1 MSAFQKIPGWVA
13 AALLCVAPLAA
24 TAQEEAESATLFGGT
39 LSGNVSF
46 ATDYMFRG
54 YTQTNQHPAIQ
65 GGVDWAHDSGLYFGG
80 WGSNLDWAGGVELD
94 LYGGYTWEIG
104 GVSYDFG
111 AVYFVYPDENDCDTN
126 DITGQTAAVTLDDGS
141 VETVEDVTVKRP
153 GGQCEWDYLEIVLNG
168 SYQAGLMG
176 LSFGVLFSP
185 DYWGESGVGGGDTW
199 HISAGAE
206 LPLELNGP
214 HDLTLSANV
223 GFTRSDSEGFF
234 AVGEDS
240 YLNWDI
246 GASVSLAANLALD
259 FRYYGSNLDEADVLA
274 AGWTPQ
280 QADGLDGR
288 FAVSLS
294 YEF

>member
-1 MSAFQKIPGWVA
+1 MSAFQKVPGWVA

-24 TAQEEAESATLFGGT
+24 AAQEEAESATLFGGT

-65 GGVDWAHDSGLYFGG
+65 GGVDWAHDSGLYFGA

-104 GVSYDFG
+104 GISYDFG
-111 AVYFVYPDENDCDTN
+111 AVYFLYPDEDDC
-126 DITGQTAAVTLDDGS
+126 TLDS
-141 VETVEDVTVKRP
+141 
-153 GGQCEWDYLEIVLNG
+153 GGDCEWDYLEIVLGG

-176 LSFGVLFSP
+176 LSFGALFSP
-185 DYWGESGVGGGDTW
+185 DYWGESGAGGGDSW
-199 HISAGAE
+199 HFWAGAE

-223 GFTRSDSEGFF
+223 GFTRSDREGFF
-234 AVGEDS
+234 AAGEDS
-240 YLNWDI
+240 YLNWDV
-246 GASVSLAANLALD
+246 GASVSLAKNLALD
-259 FRYYGSNLDEADVLA
+259 FRYYGSSLDVGRAEGVDDMGTVIPGTGVLGADA
-274 AGWTPQ
+274 DWSPQ

>member
-1 MSAFQKIPGWVA
+1 VSVFQKFPAWAA
-13 AALLCVAPLAA
+13 AALLCVAPLPAA
-24 TAQEEAESATLFGGT
+24 AQEEAESVTLLGGT

-65 GGVDWAHDSGLYFGG
+65 GGIDWAHDSGLYLGV
-80 WGSNLDWAGGVELD
+80 WGSNLDWAGGVEVD
-94 LYGGYTWEIG
+94 LYGGYAWEMG
-104 GVSYDFG
+104 GFSYDVG
-111 AVYFVYPDENDCDTN
+111 AVYFVYPDEDDCMLN
-126 DITGQTAAVTLDDGS
+126 NTA
-141 VETVEDVTVKRP
+141 
-153 GGQCEWDYLEIVLNG
+153 CEWDYLEIVLSG
-168 SYQAGLMG
+168 AYQAGLMG

-223 GFTRSDSEGFF
+223 GFTRSDREGFF
-234 AVGEDS
+234 AIGEDS

-246 GASVSLAANLALD
+246 GAAVSLAENLVLD
-259 FRYYGSNLDEADVLA
+259 FRYYGSSLDVGRAEVAQVVDDMGMEVTPAIPGTGVLG

-288 FAVSLS
+288 LAVSLS

>member
-1 MSAFQKIPGWVA
+1 MSAFQKVPGWVA

-24 TAQEEAESATLFGGT
+24 AAQEEAESATLFGGT

-65 GGVDWAHDSGLYFGG
+65 GGVDWAHDSGLYFGA

-104 GVSYDFG
+104 GISYDFG
-111 AVYFVYPDENDCDTN
+111 AVYFLYPDEDDC
-126 DITGQTAAVTLDDGS
+126 TLNGS
-141 VETVEDVTVKRP
+141 A
-153 GGQCEWDYLEIVLNG
+153 CEWDYLEIVLGG

-176 LSFGVLFSP
+176 LSFGALFSP
-185 DYWGESGVGGGDTW
+185 DYWGESGVGGGDSW
-199 HISAGAE
+199 HFWAGAE

-246 GASVSLAANLALD
+246 GASISLAENLALD
-259 FRYYGSNLDEADVLA
+259 FRYYGSSLDVGRVEVTDDMGNVVTPAAGVLG